1 MNKEEWEEYIT
12 WEERVTDKLERWVKY
27 NKPITREQAEET
39 IDFICEQ
46 DNVIDRKIRELERYK
61 NIIDELRWKP
71 IEEYEKPKY
80 DWVLVKY
87 FIEPNFE
94 CIPCVAENRFGK
106 WYDRNDN
113 LINGEVRYFAD
124 MQLLDTL
131 GELKGE

>member
-1 MNKEEWEEYIT
+1 MKDEIKEILDNLKFNVYETGNWEEPLGLSQDIWKHLLDYIT
-12 WEERVTDKLERWVKY
+12 NLQEE
-27 NKPITREQAEET
+27 N
-39 IDFICEQ
+39 
-46 DNVIDRKIRELERYK
+46 ERYK
-61 NIIDELRWKP
+61 NIIDELKWKP

-131 GELKGE
+131 EELKGE

>member
-1 MNKEEWEEYIT
+1 MNIGELDGVKVMLSPEAYAEVKKQKIIEENKILKE
-12 WEERVTDKLERWVKY
+12 
-27 NKPITREQAEET
+27 Q
-39 IDFICEQ
+39 Q
-46 DNVIDRKIRELERYK
+46 QELERYK
-61 NIIDELRWKP
+61 NIIDELKWKP

>member
-1 MNKEEWEEYIT
+1 MKKLIYSQEDLDLILSLELEEYKEIEKSLNKE
-12 WEERVTDKLERWVKY
+12 
-27 NKPITREQAEET
+27 
-39 IDFICEQ
+39 CE
-46 DNVIDRKIRELERYK
+46 KKAKELERYK
-61 NIIDELRWKP
+61 NIIDELKWKP

-131 GELKGE
+131 EELKGE

>member
-1 MNKEEWEEYIT
+1 MNKEQEKKFFE
-12 WEERVTDKLERWVKY
+12 L
-27 NKPITREQAEET
+27 
-39 IDFICEQ
+39 ICVCNNQ
-46 DNVIDRKIRELERYK
+46 QQELERYK
-61 NIIDELRWKP
+61 NIIDELKWKP
-71 IEEYEKPKY
+71 VEEYEKPKY

-131 GELKGE
+131 IELKGSDS